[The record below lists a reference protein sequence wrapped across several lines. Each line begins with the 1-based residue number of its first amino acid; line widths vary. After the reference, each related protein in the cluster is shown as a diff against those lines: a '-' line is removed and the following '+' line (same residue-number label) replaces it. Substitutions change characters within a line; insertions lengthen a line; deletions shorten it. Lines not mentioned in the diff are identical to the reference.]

1 MSMALEDRRD
11 HMTSEEL
18 LEELELRFPEHMAGM
33 QVSYPDAWEALV
45 EDDPSICDQ
54 EELEDLLDEIRALL
68 RV

>member
-1 MSMALEDRRD
+1 MALEDRRD

-18 LEELELRFPEHMAGM
+18 LEELELRFPEHMAGL

-45 EDDPSICDQ
+45 DADPDACDPA
-54 EELEDLLDEIRALL
+54 ELEDLLDDIRALL